1 MATNKRPVLIRVQ
14 PVNYDKF
21 KVIADKNGRSVSN
34 QLEYL
39 MRIFIE
45 NYEAQNGQIPLVDEN
60 TGANSAVI
68 NEQVG
73 NNNNFV
79 NRVSAM

>member
-45 NYEAQNGQIPLVDEN
+45 NYEVQNGQITTQTSD
-60 TGANSAVI
+60 NSI
-68 NEQVG
+68 PK
-73 NNNNFV
+73 
-79 NRVSAM
+79 

>member
-34 QLEYL
+34 QLE
-39 MRIFIE
+39 
-45 NYEAQNGQIPLVDEN
+45 VSDEN
-60 TGANSAVI
+60 
-68 NEQVG
+68 
-73 NNNNFV
+73 FH
-79 NRVSAM
+79 

>member
-45 NYEAQNGQIPLVDEN
+45 NYEVQNGQITTQTSD
-60 TGANSAVI
+60 NSAPK
-68 NEQVG
+68 
-73 NNNNFV
+73 
-79 NRVSAM
+79 

>member
-1 MATNKRPVLIRVQ
+1 MATSKRPVLIRVQ

-45 NYEAQNGQIPLVDEN
+45 NYEVQNGQITTQTLE
-60 TGANSAVI
+60 
-68 NEQVG
+68 
-73 NNNNFV
+73 
-79 NRVSAM
+79 RV